1 MASTAEQM
9 RLTGL
14 ARHLVKSG
22 MLDEERTNAAL
33 AASRKAKQHFV
44 SYLVRQEI
52 LEPGPLAKAIAE
64 EFSLPLLDLDAVQMD
79 LEAARA
85 AGEASIREHHAI
97 PFFSRGKRLYVAVS
111 DPTNFQG
118 LDEIKFN
125 TGFNVEPIICEEDK
139 LARHL
144 DTVAQAIDTSLN
156 ALDEDSELDD
166 LTDVSLE
173 AEDETE
179 GPAPTVQEADTDDAP
194 VVRFIRKI
202 MLDAVRRGASDI
214 HFEPYE
220 KSYRVRMRVDGV
232 LQQVSNPPAALSEKL
247 SARLKVLSR
256 LDVAERRKP
265 QDGRTKLKISGSRAM
280 DFRVSTIPTAWG
292 EKVVLRLLD
301 PASAS
306 LGVEALGF
314 EPFQKALFLSA
325 LERPNGMILVT
336 GPTGSG
342 KTITLYTAVQTLNI
356 PERNISTAEDPV
368 EIQLHGINQLNVNP
382 RIGLTFADALRAFLR
397 QDPDVILVGEIRDL
411 ETAEIAVKAAQTGHL
426 VLSTLHTND
435 APKTLTRLRD
445 IGLPLY
451 SIASSVHLIIAQRL
465 VRTLCQHCRKS
476 LDIPRETLEKEG
488 YTAEELDAGFKIYG
502 PKGCPQCNNGYRG
515 RTGIFEVMPITDEM
529 EHAFMRGAD
538 DTEIAGL
545 ARADGVWDMRRTG
558 LAKVKA
564 GITSLDEIHR
574 VTTD

>member
-144 DTVAQAIDTSLN
+144 DAVAQAIDTSLN

-166 LTDVSLE
+166 LADVSLE

-214 HFEPYE
+214 HFEPFE
-220 KSYRVRMRVDGV
+220 KSYRVRMRVDGM

-301 PASAS
+301 PASAG

-342 KTITLYTAVQTLNI
+342 KTITLYTAVQTLNV

-382 RIGLTFADALRAFLR
+382 RIGLSFADALRAFLR

-465 VRTLCQHCRKS
+465 VRTLCQHCRKP

-488 YTAEELDAGFKIYG
+488 YTAEELDTGFKIYG

-538 DTEIAGL
+538 DTEIAAL

>member
-1 MASTAEQM
+1 MASTAEQT

-14 ARHLVKSG
+14 ARHLVRTG
-22 MLDEERTNAAL
+22 MLDEEQTNAAL
-33 AASRKAKQHFV
+33 TASRKAKQHFV
-44 SYLVRQEI
+44 SYLVREQI
-52 LEPGPLAKAIAE
+52 VAPAPLARAIAE
-64 EFSLPLLDLDAVQMD
+64 EFCLPLVDLDAVQID

-85 AGEASIREHHAI
+85 AGEATIRAHHTI
-97 PFFSRGKRLYVAVS
+97 PFFRRGKRLYVAVS

-125 TGFNVEPIICEEDK
+125 TGFNVEPVICEEDK

-144 DTVAQAIDTSLN
+144 DTVAQAIDVTLS
-156 ALDEDSELDD
+156 ALEEDAELEN
-166 LTDVSLE
+166 LAEISLE
-173 AEDETE
+173 AEEDASATTT
-179 GPAPTVQEADTDDAP
+179 PQEPDIDDAP
-194 VVRFIRKI
+194 VVRFIHKI
-202 MLDAVRRGASDI
+202 MLDAIRRGASDI
-214 HFEPYE
+214 HFEPFE
-220 KSYRVRMRVDGV
+220 KSHRVRMRVDGM
-232 LQQVSNPPAALSEKL
+232 LQQVASPPAALSEKIC
-247 SARLKVLSR
+247 ARLKVISR

-265 QDGRTKLKISGSRAM
+265 QDGRTKLKISGRRAI

-301 PASAS
+301 PANAE
-306 LGVEALGF
+306 LGIEALGF
-314 EPFQKALFLSA
+314 EPFQKELFLSA
-325 LERPNGMILVT
+325 LKRPHGMILVT

-342 KTITLYTAVQTLNI
+342 KTITLYTAVQILNA
-356 PERNISTAEDPV
+356 PERNISTAEDPI

-426 VLSTLHTND
+426 VLSTLHTNN

-465 VRTLCQHCRKS
+465 VRTLCQYCRRP
-476 LDIPRETLEKEG
+476 LDIPREALEKEG
-488 YTAEELDAGFKIYG
+488 YTAEELEEGFKVYG
-502 PKGCPQCNNGYRG
+502 PRGCAQCSNGYRG
-515 RTGIFEVMPITDEM
+515 RTGIFEVMPITEEM
-529 EHAFMRGAD
+529 EQAFMRGAD
-538 DTEIAGL
+538 DAEIAGI
-545 ARADGVWDMRRTG
+545 ARAAGIWDMRHTG
-558 LAKVKA
+558 LTKVKA

>member
-22 MLDEERTNAAL
+22 MLDEEQTNAAL
-33 AASRKAKQHFV
+33 SASRKARQHFV
-44 SYLVRQEI
+44 SYLVREEI
-52 LEPGPLAKAIAE
+52 VAPGPLARAIAE
-64 EFSLPLLDLDAVQMD
+64 EFSLPLLDLDAVQID
-79 LEAARA
+79 LDAARA
-85 AGEASIREHHAI
+85 AGEASIRTHHAI
-97 PFFSRGKRLYVAVS
+97 PFFRRGKRLYVAVS
-111 DPTNFQG
+111 DPTDFQG

-144 DTVAQAIDTSLN
+144 DLIAQAIDTSMN

-166 LTDVSLE
+166 LADVTLE
-173 AEDETE
+173 AEDEET
-179 GPAPTVQEADTDDAP
+179 GAAPVSQAPDNDDAP

-202 MLDAVRRGASDI
+202 MLDAVHRGASDI
-214 HFEPYE
+214 HFEPFE

-232 LQQVSNPPAALSEKL
+232 LQQVANPPAALSEKL

-265 QDGRTKLKISGSRAM
+265 QDGRTKLKISGGRTM

-301 PASAS
+301 PASAG

-314 EPFQKALFLSA
+314 EPFQKELFLSA
-325 LERPNGMILVT
+325 LDRPNGMILVT

-342 KTITLYTAVQTLNI
+342 KTITLYTAVQTLNV

-368 EIQLHGINQLNVNP
+368 EIQLYGINQLNVNP
-382 RIGLTFADALRAFLR
+382 RIGLNFADALRAFLR

-465 VRTLCQHCRKS
+465 VRTLCQHCRKP
-476 LDIPRETLEKEG
+476 LDIPREALEKEG

-502 PKGCPQCNNGYRG
+502 PKGCSQCNNGYRG
-515 RTGIFEVMPITDEM
+515 RTGIFEVMPVTEEM
-529 EHAFMRGAD
+529 EQAFMRGAD
-538 DTEIAGL
+538 DVEIAGI
-545 ARADGVWDMRRTG
+545 ARAAGVWDMRRTG
-558 LAKVKA
+558 LAKAKA

-574 VTTD
+574 VTID